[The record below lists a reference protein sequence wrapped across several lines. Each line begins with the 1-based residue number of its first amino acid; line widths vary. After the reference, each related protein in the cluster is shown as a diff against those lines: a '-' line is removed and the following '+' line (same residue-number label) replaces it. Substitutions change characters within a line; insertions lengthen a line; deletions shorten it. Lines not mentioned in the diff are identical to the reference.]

1 MTSIRA
7 GRATVGTR
15 RGARTTPAARAVLL
29 EALNHALLEPVRF
42 RTPDGDFFVGPPA
55 GGGESAYVLDVLTTD
70 FFTDVVCFGNL
81 GMGEAYMRGDFV
93 MASGCLEDFLTLL
106 LRSRLDEKVGRTSRL
121 AARALLIRLQN
132 ALRGRR
138 EAVQHHYDIGTDLFE
153 AFLDPT
159 MTYTCGY
166 ARSPDDGVDTLQLG
180 KLERVC
186 QKLRLQEGERL
197 LDLGCGFGGLLMF
210 AAERYGTSGVGVT
223 LSRAQHEWAS
233 AEIARR
239 GLGDRVE
246 VLLMDYRA
254 ATGTYDKVV
263 SVGLLEHLSPAEYGR
278 FFEKVASS
286 LKPSSLGLVHAI
298 GTSHPGS
305 RHDAFIQKYV
315 FPNSHQVRLPAL
327 LSAMEK
333 TGFAV
338 LDVENMVRHYAVT
351 ALRWLERFRENRHT
365 LDASR
370 YDETFCRMWEY
381 WLAAGVAAARASD
394 GALYQVLFHN
404 DRAAPI
410 PFVRV

>member
-1 MTSIRA
+1 MTSLRA
-7 GRATVGTR
+7 GVAHVDALTGS
-15 RGARTTPAARAVLL
+15 RTASAAREVLR
-29 EALNHALLEPVRF
+29 EALDDALLEPVRF
-42 RTPDGDFFVGPPA
+42 RTPGGEFVVGRPTD
-55 GGGESAYVLDVLTTD
+55 GGGCSYVVDVRTAD

-93 MASGCLEDFLTLL
+93 MASGCLEDFVTLL
-106 LRSRLDEKVGRTSRL
+106 LCSRLDEKIGRSSRL
-121 AARALLIRLQN
+121 ALSALVIRLQN
-132 ALRGRR
+132 TLRGRR
-138 EAVQHHYDIGTDLFE
+138 DAVQHHYDIGTDLFE

-166 ARSPDDGVDTLQLG
+166 ARSPDDSVDTIQLS
-180 KLERVC
+180 KLDRIC
-186 QKLRLQEGERL
+186 QKLRLQPGERL
-197 LDLGCGFGGLLMF
+197 LDLGCGFGGLLVH

-223 LSRAQHEWAS
+223 LSRDQYEWAN
-233 AEIARR
+233 AEIERR
-239 GLGDRVE
+239 GLTGRVE

-263 SVGLLEHLSPAEYGR
+263 SVGLLEHLSPSEYGR
-278 FFEKVASS
+278 FFRTVAAT

-298 GTSHPGS
+298 GTSQPGS

-315 FPNSHQVRLPAL
+315 FPNSHQIRLPAL
-327 LSAMEK
+327 VTAMEK

-351 ALRWLERFRENRHT
+351 ALRWLERFRANRHS
-365 LDASR
+365 LDPVR

-404 DRAAPI
+404 DRAASI